1 MKENTARDFEKSSF
15 GQNESY
21 KPGPIKNSSRS
32 ITKTAA
38 DDAWLSA
45 GVYTNGIPKDKVEER
60 LKTMLSE
67 VGKQVED
74 LYTLFQNPEK
84 ENLTQAIIN
93 RDDYIDVLKSEVNDW
108 SFKKVQNTKT
118 SDDQA
123 RAWFQAA
130 IIIGSN
136 LEKIGDF
143 AVTIAGQINALNE
156 KCLLSEYKYHIFFDH
171 IFSSI
176 KIFKTS
182 LFIKDFSQAFRICQN
197 EVQTDRL
204 YKETLE
210 QIINQLNNGG
220 PTVDCVMLLFI
231 FQNLERMAD
240 ALLNVGEAIVSIGLG
255 EKLKCRQYHQLQA
268 SLESAGMEG
277 TFSDLKFE
285 PIFGNRSG
293 SRIGTVK
300 SRNGHKPSDKVLF
313 KQGLSKKI
321 QEEKRGNEEW
331 EKLVP
336 GLSPKV
342 LAYHQ
347 DGNNASLIT
356 EYFPGRTLEDLALN
370 HDRSMVD
377 EALQQFQNTMETV
390 WSKTLIQTPVTGS
403 FMSQLTSRLSDV
415 YSIYPEL
422 DQSPGLILTSDASS
436 ISELISRAREIEREL
451 EAPFSVWI
459 HGDCNLNNI
468 LYDDLEYKVRFLD
481 LHRSRRADYLQDT
494 SVFIISALRLT
505 SDSQA
510 VKRRLLG
517 ISTDFYEFA
526 RDFAQVRNDTAFEAR
541 LALGLARSFITS
553 TRFVTGS
560 IFAWNM
566 YQHGVY
572 LLDAV
577 VSHSGQP
584 WGDFRLNREIFEL

>member
-1 MKENTARDFEKSSF
+1 MDENTTRDFECSSL
-15 GQNESY
+15 GRNESY
-21 KPGPIKNSSRS
+21 KPGPIKNSPIS
-32 ITKTAA
+32 ITNTTA
-38 DDAWLSA
+38 DDVWLSS

-67 VGKQVED
+67 VRKQVKD

-84 ENLTQAIIN
+84 EGLSETIIN

-108 SFKKVQNTKT
+108 SIKKVQSTNT

-130 IIIGSN
+130 IVIGGN

-143 AVTIAGQINALNE
+143 AVTIAGQINTLNE

-210 QIINQLNNGG
+210 QIINQLSNGG

-255 EKLKCRQYHQLQA
+255 EKLKCQQYHELQA
-268 SLESAGMEG
+268 SLESAGMEAA
-277 TFSDLKFE
+277 FSDLKFE

-293 SRIGTVK
+293 ARIGTVK
-300 SRNGHKPSDKVLF
+300 SRHGHKPPEKVLF

-342 LAYHQ
+342 LAFHQ

-370 HDRSMVD
+370 HDRSIVD
-377 EALQQFQNTMETV
+377 EALQRFRNTMETV
-390 WSKTLIQTPVTGS
+390 WDKTLIQKPVTGS
-403 FMSQLTSRLSDV
+403 FMPQLTSRLGDV
-415 YSIYPEL
+415 YSIYPEF
-422 DQSPGLILTSDASS
+422 DQLPGLVFTSDASS
-436 ISELISRAREIEREL
+436 ISELISRAKEIEREL
-451 EAPFSVWI
+451 EAPFSVWT

-481 LHRSRRADYLQDT
+481 LHRSKRADYLQDT

-505 SDSQA
+505 SDSRS
-510 VKRRLLG
+510 VKQRLSN
-517 ISTDFYEFA
+517 ISTGFYEFT
-526 RDFAQVRNDTAFEAR
+526 RNFAHMHNDTAYEAR

-577 VSHSGQP
+577 VSHHGQP
-584 WGDFRLNREIFEL
+584 WEDFRLSKEIFEL